1 MGVVIVEAG
10 MTDELV
16 VKAFTR
22 LCDAEV
28 KRKVGF
34 HTDTQEGLQNGYIFC
49 LNDVFGQVDE
59 QTNARNYE
67 AGKSYLHVIE
77 QIMSEESLIR
87 LIGDLFAKG
96 AVEIEDI
103 LTIHRIVK
111 RTVREFFVDHH
122 QDMRAAIKFL

>member
-28 KRKVGF
+28 KKKVGF
-34 HTDTQEGLQNGYIFC
+34 NADTQEGLQNGFIFC

-59 QTNARNYE
+59 QTNVKNYE
-67 AGKSYLHVIE
+67 AGKSYLHIIE
-77 QIMSEESLIR
+77 QIMSEQSLIR
-87 LIGDLFAKG
+87 LVCDLLEKG
-96 AVEIEDI
+96 QIEIEDI

-111 RTVREFFVDHH
+111 CTVREFFVDRH